1 MKINFEKFRLFKGV
15 AKQDVEVLN
24 VKRVFADELYNRGQ
38 GIAFHALAFKIYNSN
53 GETEYTDDEYMLMV
67 MFSEQCMSPNFM
79 DSIKALKDE
88 SKIDI

>member
-88 SKIDI
+88 SKINI